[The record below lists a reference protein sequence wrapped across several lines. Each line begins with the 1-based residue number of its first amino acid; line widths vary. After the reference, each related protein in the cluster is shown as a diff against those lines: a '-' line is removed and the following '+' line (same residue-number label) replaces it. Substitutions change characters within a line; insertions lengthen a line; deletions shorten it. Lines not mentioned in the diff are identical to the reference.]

1 MGNMF
6 MRFKTFTIQEAVKLT
21 KQQLEKNNS
30 KTGEARIDI
39 LMRLIQD
46 KVPLELA
53 KGGTFKVGDE
63 YIDDAIAH
71 CQNFKKNSDH
81 YGRSGFPLTDKD
93 GKEIKSNDLAKSK
106 VMGGGTGGA
115 GSGSKDTARNESHN
129 ACMMRAMVDD
139 GWSNDLDH
147 FDEARIAQAYKDN
160 GSKHIDINTD
170 QILEAPDNWIMSSY
184 VISKWLAKEGYIHKG
199 QVFDRAGP
207 YMTLIYQLK
216 NMAYKNNGFKPLKD
230 DKWNPG
236 DVWAVEKG
244 MDVKKELD
252 VSSVGALNAS
262 IMKLFNERRLV
273 AISLKG
279 PEKND
284 PPPNKEYNNKVPP
297 ETPRHKLKAIEL
309 ESKGGTFWSSKG
321 MTLVYDT
328 GAMTFK
334 DNSPG
339 DSNKAEIK
347 GKKARGGGLS
357 WGIMLDFIKR
367 TVGKAPPAHAKGI
380 KPKAKKI
387 ARGDKRS
394 TKLMFDLYSEFY
406 KGAKFKDFEEE
417 IKKKDWTWISAKL
430 AALYVAYFLQKNIG
444 QKADNIMTNFVN
456 YAGSNMTDSS
466 TYIKV
471 GK

>member
-1 MGNMF
+1 
-6 MRFKTFTIQEAVKLT
+6 MRFKSFTITEASKLT
-21 KQQLEKNNS
+21 PQQLEKNNS
-30 KTGEARIDI
+30 KTGEPRIDI

-63 YIDDAIAH
+63 HIDDAISH
-71 CQNFKKNSDH
+71 CQNFKKNTDH

-115 GSGSKDTARNESHN
+115 GSGSKETARNEAHN

-139 GWSNDLDH
+139 GFNNDLDY
-147 FDEARIAQAYKDN
+147 FDEARIAKAYKDN

-170 QILEAPDNWIMSSY
+170 KILETPDNWIKSSY
-184 VISKWLAKEGYIHKG
+184 ILSKWLAKEGYIHKG
-199 QVFDRAGP
+199 QIFDRAGP
-207 YMTLIYQLK
+207 YMTLIYQMK

-244 MDVKKELD
+244 LDLKKELD
-252 VSSVGALNAS
+252 ISSVGALNAS

-309 ESKGGTFWSSKG
+309 ESKGGNFWSSKG
-321 MTLVYDT
+321 MKIIYDS
-328 GAMTFK
+328 GSMTFR

-339 DSNKAEIK
+339 SSTKAEID
-347 GKKARGGGLS
+347 GKTARGGGLS

-387 ARGDKRS
+387 AKGDRRS

-406 KGAKFKDFEEE
+406 RGTKFKDFEEE

-430 AALYVAYFLQKNIG
+430 AALYVAYFLQKNVG
-444 QKADNIMTNFVN
+444 QKADNIITNFVN
-456 YAGSNMTDSS
+456 YAGSDMSDSS